1 MSVTGHAFIKEKM
14 RRENA
19 IYGGEMSAHHYFR
32 DFAYCDSGMISWLMV
47 TEIISK
53 TGKKL
58 SEMVDAMIE
67 DFPVSGEINSR
78 VDDPDLVI
86 TRIEELCAKEDGTS
100 DYTDG
105 FSFATATYRLNI
117 RKSNTEPLLR
127 LNVETRGD
135 KKLLEQ
141 KTSELLA
148 LIRE

>member
-1 MSVTGHAFIKEKM
+1 
-14 RRENA
+14 
-19 IYGGEMSAHHYFR
+19 
-32 DFAYCDSGMISWLMV
+32 MIPWLLV
-47 TEIISK
+47 AEIISK

-58 SEMVDAMIE
+58 SELVDAMIE

-78 VDDPDLVI
+78 VEDPDLI
-86 TRIEELCAKEDGTS
+86 IGKIEEFCAGEEGTS

-135 KKLLEQ
+135 QELLEQ

-148 LIRE
+148 LIRG